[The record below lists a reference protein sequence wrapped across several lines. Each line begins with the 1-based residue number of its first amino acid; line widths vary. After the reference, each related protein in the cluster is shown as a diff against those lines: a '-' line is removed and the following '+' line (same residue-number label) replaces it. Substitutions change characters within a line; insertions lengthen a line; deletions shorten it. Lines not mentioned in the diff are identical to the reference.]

1 MLWTDTRHG
10 VHGAKIDFHFAA
22 YLAKAV
28 PGETWLER
36 KSAIADGGTRFPE
49 DLRWRCVQD
58 LLLALAVLERA
69 ELVHG
74 DLSPNNV
81 VIDLDAPRD
90 DPALYLIDFDAFF
103 AAAAGTNRAVTV
115 AEGGTYG
122 TDGYC
127 PPDLAAAAS
136 AGDGFRR
143 ALLRP
148 LRPRHAAPGIL
159 ADGPR
164 PAGRRSAGPLE
175 PRATPAAICRLAG
188 PQRSEL
194 RSGIGSPGPRRRL
207 RARTSTIGRPPWR
220 LPTAWACRSRSAACC
235 GGSRSFL
242 GLYPRSSA
250 TVRPSRRRAASPE
263 DRCLRA
269 ASRSAADTGRRR
281 YSAAHTRGTPI
292 STKVEDRASLTWGHS
307 SQSS

>member
-1 MLWTDTRHG
+1 M
-10 VHGAKIDFHFAA
+10 
-22 YLAKAV
+22 
-28 PGETWLER
+28 
-36 KSAIADGGTRFPE
+36 
-49 DLRWRCVQD
+49 
-58 LLLALAVLERA
+58 
-69 ELVHG
+69 HG

-115 AEGGTYG
+115 GEGGTYG

-136 AGDGFRR
+136 AGDASAAPYSDRYGRDMLLLEFLLMGRGLPTDDPPGHWNREQLQRQFAAWRARSDSNCVR
-143 ALLRP
+143 ALGHL
-148 LRPRHAAPGIL
+148 
-159 ADGPR
+159 D
-164 PAGRRSAGPLE
+164 
-175 PRATPAAICRLAG
+175 PAAVF
-188 PQRSEL
+188 EL
-194 RSGIGSPGPRRRL
+194 NG
-207 RARTSTIGRPPWR
+207 AIGRPPWR

-263 DRCLRA
+263 DRCLRPRVPVGSRHRQA
-269 ASRSAADTGRRR
+269 AQFSRSSPGRINFDQSGR
-281 YSAAHTRGTPI
+281 SN
-292 STKVEDRASLTWGHS
+292 SLTWGHS